1 MDIDKAYVMGQSF
14 SDDAMYIGWSPL
26 FNYSSEQMVDA
37 SKTLP
42 LPRGNKLI
50 VVEGEQY
57 SIENELN
64 SILSSSGPERLRKM
78 ANLIYKIDSN
88 NGRYNYIVGEN
99 AD

>member
-1 MDIDKAYVMGQSF
+1 MGQSF
-14 SDDAMYIGWSPL
+14 SDDAMYIGWSSL
-26 FNYSSEQMVDA
+26 FNYSSEQMIDA

-42 LPRGNKLI
+42 LPRSNKLVI
-50 VVEGEQY
+50 AEGEQY

-78 ANLIYKIDSN
+78 ANLIYKIDNN